1 MKMNYQQQK
10 IDQKI
15 LFIFVTNTGLTSRVQ
30 HLLYSTA
37 QYTVS
42 LTSNTQSATYHGY
55 SNFNLVWEIQISFGT
70 V

>member
-1 MKMNYQQQK
+1 MNYQQQK

-37 QYTVS
+37 QYTVHS
-42 LTSNTQSATYHGY
+42 ITHQQYPERHLPRLLQLQPGLGDTN
-55 SNFNLVWEIQISFGT
+55 
-70 V
+70 